1 MNTVENPAESAFTA
15 PATDRTDVVV
25 VGAGVVGLAVARAL
39 ALAGLEV
46 VVLES
51 TTAYGQG
58 VSARNSEVIH
68 AGLYYPAGSLKAR
81 LCVEGRQRLYTYCE
95 SRGVAHRRC
104 GKLIVAAT
112 TADLP
117 KLDGILAHAQA
128 SGVHSLQ
135 RLSAAEAG
143 ALEPEL
149 ACAGALWSPETGIVD
164 SHGLMTALLGDAE
177 NAGAALAL
185 LSPFDRAERS
195 GEGWRVFTGGA
206 EPFALDCR
214 WLVNA
219 AGLMAQRVAQRMAGF
234 PAAAIPTQHLAKGHY
249 FALSGRTPFRH
260 LVYPTPVDGGLGVHL
275 TLDLAGQARFGPD
288 VLWLPAG
295 TDPQALDYDV
305 PAARAAAFEADIRR
319 YWPGL
324 PTGALQ
330 PAYSGVRPK
339 LSGPGQPAA
348 DFHLAGPRQHGVPG
362 VVQLIGIESP
372 GLTSCLAIADWVA
385 TELTL

>member
-1 MNTVENPAESAFTA
+1 MNKVESQQSA
-15 PATDRTDVVV
+15 DRVDAVV

-39 ALAGLEV
+39 ALAGMEV
-46 VVLES
+46 VVLEA
-51 TTAYGQG
+51 TQAYGQG

-81 LCVEGRQRLYTYCE
+81 LCVEGRQRLYAYCE

-112 TADLP
+112 PADLP
-117 KLDGILAHAQA
+117 KLDAILAHAQA

-143 ALEPEL
+143 ALEPDL
-149 ACAGALWSPETGIVD
+149 ACAGALWSPDTGIVD

-185 LSPFDRAERS
+185 LSPFERAERL
-195 GEGWRVFTGGA
+195 GDGWRVHTGGD

-219 AGLMAQRVAQRMAGF
+219 AGLMAQGVAQHMAGF

-288 VLWLPAG
+288 VLWLPPG
-295 TDPQALDYDV
+295 TAPQALDYDV

-324 PTGALQ
+324 PAGSLQ

-362 VVQLIGIESP
+362 VVQLMGIESP
-372 GLTSCLAIADWVA
+372 GLTACLAIAEHVA
-385 TELTL
+385 TELAL